1 MTSEPDSDEAAVTA
15 QDETKW
21 SFLRRLIVA
30 IAERQKKAAEVVK
43 QRRRAASDDPRVR
56 PG

>member
-1 MTSEPDSDEAAVTA
+1 MTSEPDSDEAAVAA
-15 QDETKW
+15 QDKTKW

>member
-1 MTSEPDSDEAAVTA
+1 MTSEPDSDEAVVAA
-15 QDETKW
+15 QHETKW

-30 IAERQKKAAEVVK
+30 IAERQKKAA
-43 QRRRAASDDPRVR
+43 SDDPVR